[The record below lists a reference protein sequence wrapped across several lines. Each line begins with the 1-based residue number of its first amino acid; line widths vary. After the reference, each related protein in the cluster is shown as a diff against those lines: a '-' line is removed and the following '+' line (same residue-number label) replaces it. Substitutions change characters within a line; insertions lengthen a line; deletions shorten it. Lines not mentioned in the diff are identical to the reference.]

1 MLIWPQFD
9 VKSSVTP
16 NLLEAVQE
24 ASTSGVELRTLEAGK
39 WSQKQNTNMAHL
51 AVFQLFRDLFLIIF
65 PFRGSL
71 TYSTTMVLQAA
82 PTSVLELQESEAV
95 GRTGEGE
102 H

>member
-39 WSQKQNTNMAHL
+39 WSQEGNTNMAHWV
-51 AVFQLFRDLFLIIF
+51 VFQSPRNLSLDIF
-65 PFRGSL
+65 SFRGSKPFKGAHL
-71 TYSTTMVLQAA
+71 GNLM
-82 PTSVLELQESEAV
+82 
-95 GRTGEGE
+95 
-102 H
+102 